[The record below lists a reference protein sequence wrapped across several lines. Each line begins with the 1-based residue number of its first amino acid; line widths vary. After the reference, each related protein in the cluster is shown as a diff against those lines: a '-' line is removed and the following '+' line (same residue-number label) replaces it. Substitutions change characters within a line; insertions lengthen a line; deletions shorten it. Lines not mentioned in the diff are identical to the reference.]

1 VPIKNI
7 VLFAAF
13 LVLLVFATIQYAPM
27 VTGLVSEPEEFRDL
41 IQSYGYTGV
50 LIFVLIQIIQIV
62 IPVIP
67 GEVVQVAGGYI
78 FGTWL
83 GTLYL
88 MIGVIVGSICAFFA
102 ARLLGYPLVR
112 SFVSE
117 NKLGRMRELMQGK
130 KSDVVVFILFLL
142 PGLPKDVLTYI
153 AGLTPIKSVRFLV
166 MASMARFP
174 ALLASAY
181 LGDNLHEKDYLGA
194 IVISLVAVLLFI
206 GGFLFKDRIMEKI
219 QELTLEKQD
228 ER

>member
-1 VPIKNI
+1 MNI
-7 VLFAAF
+7 VLFAVF
-13 LVLLVFATIQYAPM
+13 MVLLVLATIKYAPI
-27 VTGLVSEPEEFRDL
+27 VTELVSEPEEFRDL

-50 LIFVLIQIIQIV
+50 FIFVLIQIIQIV

-67 GEVVQVAGGYI
+67 GEVVQVAGGFV

-88 MIGVIVGSICAFFA
+88 MIGVILGSVCAFFA

-117 NKLGRMRELMQGK
+117 NKLRRMRELMQGK
-130 KSDVVVFILFLL
+130 KSDAVIFILFLL

-153 AGLTPIKSVRFLV
+153 AGLTPVKSVRFLV
-166 MASMARFP
+166 IASMARFP

-181 LGDNLHEKDYLGA
+181 LGHNLHEKDYLGA
-194 IVISLVAVLLFI
+194 IIISSVAVLLFV
-206 GGFLFKDRIMEKI
+206 GGYIFKDRIIGKM
-219 QELTLEKQD
+219 QEFTTEKQD

>member
-1 VPIKNI
+1 MNI
-7 VLFAAF
+7 VLFAVF
-13 LVLLVFATIQYAPM
+13 MVLLVLATIKYAPI
-27 VTGLVSEPEEFRDL
+27 VTELVSEPEEFRDL

-50 LIFVLIQIIQIV
+50 FIFVLIQIIQIV

-67 GEVVQVAGGYI
+67 GEVVQVAGGFV

-88 MIGVIVGSICAFFA
+88 MIGVILGSVCAFFA

-117 NKLGRMRELMQGK
+117 NKLRRMRELMQGK
-130 KSDVVVFILFLL
+130 KSDAVIFILFLL

-153 AGLTPIKSVRFLV
+153 AGLTPVKSVRFLV
-166 MASMARFP
+166 IASMARFP

-181 LGDNLHEKDYLGA
+181 LGHNLHEKDYLGA
-194 IVISLVAVLLFI
+194 IIISSVAVLLFV
-206 GGFLFKDRIMEKI
+206 GGYIFKDRIIGKI
-219 QELTLEKQD
+219 QEFTTEKQD
-228 ER
+228 EI

>member
-1 VPIKNI
+1 M
-7 VLFAAF
+7 
-13 LVLLVFATIQYAPM
+13 VLLVLATIKYAPI
-27 VTGLVSEPEEFRDL
+27 VTELVSEPEEFRDL

-50 LIFVLIQIIQIV
+50 FIFVLIQIIQIV

-67 GEVVQVAGGYI
+67 GEVVQVAGGFV

-88 MIGVIVGSICAFFA
+88 MIGVILGSVCAFFA

-117 NKLGRMRELMQGK
+117 NKLRRMRELMQGK
-130 KSDVVVFILFLL
+130 KSDAVIFILFLL

-153 AGLTPIKSVRFLV
+153 AGLTPVKSVRFLV
-166 MASMARFP
+166 IASMARFP

-181 LGDNLHEKDYLGA
+181 LGHNLHEKDYLGA
-194 IVISLVAVLLFI
+194 IIISSVAVLLFV
-206 GGFLFKDRIMEKI
+206 GGYIFKDRIIGKM
-219 QELTLEKQD
+219 QEFTTEKQD

>member
-1 VPIKNI
+1 MNI
-7 VLFAAF
+7 VLFAVF
-13 LVLLVFATIQYAPM
+13 MVLLVLATVKYAPI
-27 VTGLVSEPEEFRDL
+27 VTELVSEPEEFRDL

-50 LIFVLIQIIQIV
+50 FIFVLIQIIQIV

-67 GEVVQVAGGYI
+67 GEVVQVAGGFV

-88 MIGVIVGSICAFFA
+88 MIGVILGSVCAFFA

-117 NKLGRMRELMQGK
+117 NKLRRMRELMQGK
-130 KSDVVVFILFLL
+130 KSDAVIFILFLL

-153 AGLTPIKSVRFLV
+153 AGLTPIRSVRFLAI
-166 MASMARFP
+166 ASMARFP

-181 LGDNLHEKDYLGA
+181 LGHNLHEKDYLGA
-194 IVISLVAVLLFI
+194 IIISSVAVLLFV
-206 GGFLFKDRIMEKI
+206 GGYIFKDRIIGKM
-219 QELTLEKQD
+219 QEFTTEKQD
-228 ER
+228 EI